1 MKKKTPWRDP
11 IVEEIHRFREE
22 WAAKF
27 DYDREK
33 MYQELKRL
41 EQEDDGPYVTLKD
54 GELVPVDPKDQ
65 TAWCDPIVEEV
76 RKRGQEYA
84 AQFDFDPH
92 KMGEDLRRRQK
103 ERGVPV
109 VSFESHPTATDP
121 PTTPACLEN
130 LAFDDSLMEE
140 AVKDGNHRSGEEAIA
155 AALQEYVQVRKQREI
170 FELAGKVDYYEDY
183 DPKGLRDR
191 KPR

>member
-27 DYDREK
+27 DYDLEK

-84 AQFDFDPH
+84 ARFDFDPH

-103 ERGVPV
+103 ERGAPV
-109 VSFESHPTATDP
+109 VSFESRSTATNPPTA
-121 PTTPACLEN
+121 PARP
-130 LAFDDSLMEE
+130 S
-140 AVKDGNHRSGEEAIA
+140 KRRSTE
-155 AALQEYVQVRKQREI
+155 
-170 FELAGKVDYYEDY
+170 
-183 DPKGLRDR
+183 PKS
-191 KPR
+191 